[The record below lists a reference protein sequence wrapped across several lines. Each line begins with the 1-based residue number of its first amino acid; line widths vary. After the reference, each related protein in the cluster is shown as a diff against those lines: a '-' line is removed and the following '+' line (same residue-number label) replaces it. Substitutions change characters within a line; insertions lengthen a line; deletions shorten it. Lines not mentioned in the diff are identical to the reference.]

1 MEIRRKKDKKILG
14 LAQQVQYSNKEFQD
28 QLSGYRM
35 PGCSEPEVDATR
47 TLGEEGLCSHLSI
60 KLLV

>member
-1 MEIRRKKDKKILG
+1 MEIRKKDKKILG
-14 LAQQVQYSNKEFQD
+14 LAQQVQYLNKEFQD

-35 PGCSEPEVDATR
+35 PRCSEPEADATK
-47 TLGEEGLCSHLSI
+47 TPGEEGLCSHLSI